1 MPKPDLSEYEKR
13 VSADHERQCR
23 TTLTIHSAWRL
34 CPIRK
39 CRRDKACSGEM
50 LASAHQERKIR
61 AQRETGLS
69 GNACAKLPRCMA
81 TASAAAFETF
91 AECLDDLQR
100 DLIAYPDEDLPK
112 FDRCLKGRQTR
123 RDTANP

>member
-1 MPKPDLSEYEKR
+1 MPKQDFSEYERR

-23 TTLTIHSAWRL
+23 STLTIHGVWRI

-50 LASAHQERKIR
+50 LASAHQNSKIR

-69 GNACAKLPRCMA
+69 GNACAKLPRA
-81 TASAAAFETF
+81 WQ
-91 AECLDDLQR
+91 QR
-100 DLIAYPDEDLPK
+100 VRQPSVHSRGVWMI
-112 FDRCLKGRQTR
+112 FKGI
-123 RDTANP
+123 